1 MIIFWLRL
9 TFIPINFPGHL
20 IPPYFLYKVLIFA
33 FLIDD
38 KSNVSFFI
46 SFVTFF
52 LYLLHWICWFK
63 TYLFF
68 LPARR
73 LIHLYPCPCKSVCLS
88 VCSLSVRLSVC
99 PFVCL
104 SVYLEHLFLYVT
116 QFFNTSHLWLNLPM
130 NIIFYLISHHYF
142 LIYFYMCI

>member
-1 MIIFWLRL
+1 MHSLLMTNLMF
-9 TFIPINFPGHL
+9 H
-20 IPPYFLYKVLIFA
+20 FLYHSLLF
-33 FLIDD
+33 
-38 KSNVSFFI
+38 SFIYFTE
-46 SFVTFF
+46 FVGLKPT
-52 LYLLHWICWFK
+52 C
-63 TYLFF
+63 FF
-68 LPARR
+68 LPARC
-73 LIHLYPCPCKSVCLS
+73 LIHLYPCPCKSICLS